1 MALLITDA
9 GVKSD
14 DKNLER
20 QLTTATMTLN
30 YLRDI
35 GLAVVVGS
43 LMVATTMG
51 IRLVRSV
58 KNG

>member
-14 DKNLER
+14 DKNFER
-20 QLTTATMTLN
+20 QLTAATLTLN
-30 YLRDI
+30 ILRDV

-43 LMVATTMG
+43 LMVLTAMG
-51 IRLVRSV
+51 FRIWRSL

>member
-20 QLTTATMTLN
+20 QLSAATTALTF
-30 YLRDI
+30 LRDI
-35 GLAVVVGS
+35 GLAVVIGSVGVV
-43 LMVATTMG
+43 VAMC
-51 IRLVRSV
+51 IRVFRKN

>member
-43 LMVATTMG
+43 LMVAVTMG
-51 IRLVRSV
+51 IRLFRSV